1 MPISNILYVKI
12 CEVSI
17 PFSFIK
23 LKYSLTIF
31 SLSSNIMLKFSS
43 NSNKKNLSNKKAENQ
58 NDPCQESKK
67 KSTGKL
73 QGRIV
78 TTIET
83 IFENYFF
90 KKNNLIS
97 NKMGTCKQ

>member
-58 NDPCQESKK
+58 NEQCQESKK
-67 KSTGKL
+67 KINW
-73 QGRIV
+73 Q
-78 TTIET
+78 TTRTHCHYHRNHI
-83 IFENYFF
+83 
-90 KKNNLIS
+90 
-97 NKMGTCKQ
+97 